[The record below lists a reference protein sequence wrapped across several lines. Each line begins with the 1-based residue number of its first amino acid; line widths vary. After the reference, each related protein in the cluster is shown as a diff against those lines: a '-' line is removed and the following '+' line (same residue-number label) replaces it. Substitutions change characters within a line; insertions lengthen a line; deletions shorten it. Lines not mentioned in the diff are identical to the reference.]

1 MTKESIAES
10 FQSLQDR
17 ICQSLERIDGKSKF
31 QEDLW
36 TRPDGGG
43 GRTRTIGGEGIIEKG
58 GVNFSEV
65 YGTVTDLMKKNT
77 EIEGDSFFATGVS
90 IVIHPHS
97 PHIPIIHMNIRYFE
111 LNNGRYWFGGGID
124 LTPHYIVSSQAQK
137 FHAGLKAV
145 CDKYNS
151 EFYTKFKSWADDYF
165 FLPHRN
171 ETRGVGGIFFDHLKE
186 DEHNSKEK
194 LLSHIKNGAKKV
206 IVSAPCKNADKTIV
220 YGVNENIL
228 TKDDQIISAASCTTN
243 CLAPVANVLN
253 ERFEIEKGFMTT
265 IHAFTS
271 DQRILDNS
279 HKDPRRAR
287 SASQSIVPTS
297 TGASKAIG
305 EIIPS
310 LKGKLEGVAM
320 RVPTP
325 NVSLIELVFCTKKE
339 MTKEKINEAFTFA
352 SKKQSK
358 KVLEITT
365 EKLVSVDFNHNS
377 ASAIIDSSLT
387 NVVGGNMGKISAWY
401 DNEWGF
407 SNRMCDIAE
416 HLHKIS

>member
-1 MTKESIAES
+1 MLIRA
-10 FQSLQDR
+10 
-17 ICQSLERIDGKSKF
+17 
-31 QEDLW
+31 
-36 TRPDGGG
+36 
-43 GRTRTIGGEGIIEKG
+43 IIE
-58 GVNFSEV
+58 N
-65 YGTVTDLMKKNT
+65 KNT
-77 EIEGDSFFATGVS
+77 DIEIKHINNRSNTEVSCSLLKYDSVHGKLVADIGYDNNNLIINKKKISYSQETDIKNINWKKFNVDYVFECTG
-90 IVIHPHS
+90 
-97 PHIPIIHMNIRYFE
+97 
-111 LNNGRYWFGGGID
+111 
-124 LTPHYIVSSQAQK
+124 K
-137 FHAGLKAV
+137 F
-145 CDKYNS
+145 
-151 EFYTKFKSWADDYF
+151 
-165 FLPHRN
+165 
-171 ETRGVGGIFFDHLKE
+171 
-186 DEHNSKEK
+186 NSKEK
-194 LLSHIKNGAKKV
+194 LLNHIKNGAKKV

-228 TKDDQIISAASCTTN
+228 SKNDQIISAASCTTN
-243 CLAPVANVLN
+243 CLAPVANILN
-253 ERFEIEKGFMTT
+253 SNFEIEKGFMTT

-279 HKDPRRAR
+279 HKDLRRAR

-310 LKGKLEGVAM
+310 LKGKLEGIAM

-325 NVSLIELVFCTKKE
+325 NVSLIELVFCSKKE
-339 MTKEKINEAFTFA
+339 ITKEKINGAFVNA

-358 KVLEITT
+358 KVIEITM
-365 EKLVSVDFNHNS
+365 EKLVSIDFNHNS

-387 NVVGGNMGKISAWY
+387 NVVGKNMGKISAWY